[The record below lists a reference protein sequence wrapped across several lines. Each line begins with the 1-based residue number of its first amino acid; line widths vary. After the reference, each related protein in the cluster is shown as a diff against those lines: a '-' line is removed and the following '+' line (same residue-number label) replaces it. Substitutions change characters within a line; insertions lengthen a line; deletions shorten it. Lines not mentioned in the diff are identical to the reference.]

1 MRCTNR
7 SSVHKKTVESTVLSL
22 RNKSI
27 EEFPST
33 SNLKDYICMSNL
45 HDPETLPGT
54 HWLEKI
60 VQAFISCVTTG
71 NVKVLY
77 IQS

>member
-1 MRCTNR
+1 MRCKNL
-7 SSVHKKTVESTVLSL
+7 SSVHKKTVENTVLK
-22 RNKSI
+22 NKSI

-33 SNLKDYICMSNL
+33 SNLKDYIYMSNL
-45 HDPETLPGT
+45 HDPETLPDT
-54 HWLEKI
+54 QWLEKI